1 MKGML
6 RGMAGA
12 CVLTLAACASAPGA
26 GESDPGTS
34 PTAAKAPT
42 ISPATTPGA
51 AGLVDIRAL
60 VPDIELDMRYASANN
75 FTGARVEGYDAA
87 RCFLLRPAAEALA
100 RVELALREEH
110 KRLRLFDCYRPVRA
124 VQRFVQWAHAPEDGT
139 TKAAYYPTFDKPALL
154 GDYIAPTSGHSR
166 GATLDLTLLQCD
178 AHLAACEPL
187 DMGTTFDY
195 FDTRANTDSPKATD
209 AQRENRHRLR
219 DAMEY
224 GGFRNYPMEWWHFT
238 LDPEPSPGVAYDVPI
253 R

>member
-6 RGMAGA
+6 RWVAGA
-12 CVLTLAACASAPGA
+12 CVVALAACASAPDGA
-26 GESDPGTS
+26 
-34 PTAAKAPT
+34 TASSASTASKAPT
-42 ISPATTPGA
+42 ISPATTPDA
-51 AGLVDIRAL
+51 AGLVDIRTL
-60 VPDIELDMRYASANN
+60 VPDIELDMRYASSNN

-124 VQRFVQWAHAPEDGT
+124 VQRFVRWAHAPEDGT

-178 AHLAACEPL
+178 ANLAACEPL

-195 FDTRANTDSPKATD
+195 FDTLANTDSPKATQ